1 MTKEELNE
9 KLVVAE
15 DALAELTN
23 DELNILLK
31 EIGYSPKA
39 IDILLQY
46 QVFVKAFREKLAKT
60 AVDKD

>member
-15 DALAELTN
+15 DALAELN
-23 DELNILLK
+23 GKELNILL
-31 EIGYSPKA
+31 EDIGYSPKA

-46 QVFVKAFREKLAKT
+46 QEFVKEFREKPANL
-60 AVDKD
+60 